1 MQTYTNNITINYNGE
16 TISLPVIHN
25 GVDHQGI
32 NELKEY
38 LQGILDQFP
47 EDFLKTY
54 HPVSHQVFLRSYG
67 YTVHITTFNWID
79 PYKLDPL
86 QEIYKDQIIELIY
99 KPEFSGPIFP
109 KIIHAYDSVII
120 INHRR

>member
-47 EDFLKTY
+47 EDFLKKAILSITSRKSFVISR
-54 HPVSHQVFLRSYG
+54 PVTSNS
-67 YTVHITTFNWID
+67 
-79 PYKLDPL
+79 
-86 QEIYKDQIIELIY
+86 
-99 KPEFSGPIFP
+99 
-109 KIIHAYDSVII
+109 
-120 INHRR
+120 